1 MNIKTRVAAI
11 AASTAILAAGV
22 VAPATAAGPA
32 PTLRPGLDYCQALT
46 LVHWWSGWKCYLARA
61 TR

>member
-1 MNIKTRVAAI
+1 MNFKTRI
-11 AASTAILAAGV
+11 AGV
-22 VAPATAAGPA
+22 VATTAIITSLAVAPAIAAGPA
-32 PTLRPGLDYCQALT
+32 PVSRGSLDYCQALT